1 MSSPARDTTAI
12 RAQLLARQA
21 ELTSRAAR
29 LNADRRRALEPLSS
43 DAPDRA
49 IQQENDEVVDSLDD
63 AAGSELHAIARALER
78 IDAGRYGIC
87 TSCGHEIATKRLKLV
102 PYADQCQSCATQE
115 SS

>member
-1 MSSPARDTTAI
+1 MPTLARDTTAI

-21 ELTSRAAR
+21 ELTTRAAR
-29 LNADRRRALEPLSS
+29 LNADRRRDLEPLSS
-43 DAPDRA
+43 DAADRA

-63 AAGSELHAIARALER
+63 AATSELHAIAQALGR
-78 IDAGRYGIC
+78 IDAGRYGVC